1 MRHPDLP
8 ETCDLTEITAPDGTR
23 GFRVAFTNHPCPD
36 AWLEGGFD
44 TDNARLLKTRRH
56 RGVPVTKAARLSQ
69 LQPKATPLMSHLRK
83 SADPRERARQI
94 LAGLKQPAAAR
105 PASAPEDPAALARQ
119 HLARLATTSAARVGH
134 QEADSARAGDGS
146 GSLRSVIDRASQN
159 VPGSGGVR
167 WDS

>member
-1 MRHPDLP
+1 MRHPELP

-23 GFRVAFTNHPCPD
+23 GFRVAFDNHPLPD
-36 AWLEGGFD
+36 EWRAVFD

-56 RGVPVTKAARLSQ
+56 RGIP

-83 SADPRERARQI
+83 SADPRERARQA

>member
-8 ETCDLTEITAPDGTR
+8 ETCDLTGITAPDGTG
-23 GFRVAFTNHPCPD
+23 GFRVAFDNHPLPD
-36 AWLEGGFD
+36 EWRDVFD
-44 TDNARLLKTRRH
+44 ADNARLLKTRRR
-56 RGVPVTKAARLSQ
+56 RGIP

-83 SADPRERARQI
+83 TADPLEAARQA
-94 LAGLKQPAAAR
+94 LAGLKQRGAAPAAAR
-105 PASAPEDPAALARQ
+105 PAEPGALARQ

-134 QEADSARAGDGS
+134 QEADSARAGGGS
-146 GSLRSVIDRASQN
+146 GSLRSVINRASRN